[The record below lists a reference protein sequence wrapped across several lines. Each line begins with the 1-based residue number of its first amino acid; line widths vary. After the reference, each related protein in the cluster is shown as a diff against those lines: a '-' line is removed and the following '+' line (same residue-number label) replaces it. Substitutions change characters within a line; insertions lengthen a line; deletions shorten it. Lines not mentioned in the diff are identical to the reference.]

1 LLLLLL
7 LLLRRLLPKPCL
19 LRSLWLEALILLL
32 PREASEL
39 RLQLRGLL
47 AEASLLRL
55 LLSKALRLARIA
67 CELLLHWLHRASSK
81 ACRLRLQAE
90 SRLLGLH
97 PALEAL
103 LLAKLLLLAILRLRR
118 PSSTVPAP

>member
-1 LLLLLL
+1 MRGRLLLLLL
-7 LLLRRLLPKPCL
+7 PKASLLWSLL
-19 LRSLWLEALILLL
+19 LEALVRLLSG
-32 PREASEL
+32 EASEL
-39 RLQLRGLL
+39 RLQLLGLL

-67 CELLLHWLHRASSK
+67 CELLLHWLHWASSK
-81 ACRLRLQAE
+81 SCLLGLQSKA
-90 SRLLGLH
+90 RLLGLH

-103 LLAKLLLLAILRLRR
+103 LLAELLLLAILRLRR